1 MGRMPWATYLWPGL
15 PQVWKRGA
23 WSALGLAL
31 GFAALVNITVVA
43 SLVWTEL
50 FPDAV
55 RKAAWLAVA
64 VVWVGS
70 ATVAR
75 WRDRAAARQA
85 DQPQTGD
92 RYCQAMEHYL
102 KGDWFEA
109 ECVLAGLLRSS
120 PRDVDANLMLA
131 TLYRHTGR
139 PDEAAVQLD
148 RIERLDESAKWVLEI
163 DRERKWLAEAQSEPP
178 VDP

>member
-1 MGRMPWATYLWPGL
+1 MGRTPWATYLWPGL

-23 WSALGLAL
+23 WSALALAL
-31 GFAALVNITVVA
+31 GFAVLVNVTVVG

-64 VVWVGS
+64 VVWVGA

-75 WRDRAAARQA
+75 WRDRAAAREPEQQA
-85 DQPQTGD
+85 GD
-92 RYCQAMEHYL
+92 TYGQAVDHYL
-102 KGDWFEA
+102 KGNWFEA
-109 ECVLAGLLRSS
+109 ECVLAGMLRNN
-120 PRDVDANLMLA
+120 PRDVDANLLLA
-131 TLYRHTGR
+131 ALYRHTGR
-139 PDEAAVQLD
+139 PDEAEVQLD

-163 DRERKWLAEAQSEPP
+163 DRERKWLAESQSDPP
-178 VDP
+178 ADP

>member
-1 MGRMPWATYLWPGL
+1 
-15 PQVWKRGA
+15 
-23 WSALGLAL
+23 LAL
-31 GFAALVNITVVA
+31 GFAALVNMTVVA

-85 DQPQTGD
+85 DEPQTGD
-92 RYCQAMEHYL
+92 PYCQAVEHYL

-109 ECVLAGLLRSS
+109 ECALAALLRAN

-163 DRERKWLAEAQSEPP
+163 DRERKWLAEKEPEPP
-178 VDP
+178 ADP

>member
-1 MGRMPWATYLWPGL
+1 M
-15 PQVWKRGA
+15 WKRGA

-55 RKAAWLAVA
+55 RKAAWLAA
-64 VVWVGS
+64 AAVWVGS

-75 WRDRAAARQA
+75 WRDRAAARQ
-85 DQPQTGD
+85 DDPPQTGD
-92 RYCQAMEHYL
+92 PYCQAVEHYL

-109 ECVLAGLLRSS
+109 ECLLAGLLRSDS
-120 PRDVDANLMLA
+120 FPLGYNPDHGSFQMQPEPQTERGVPVEHGPVSELVRD
-131 TLYRHTGR
+131 RHR
-139 PDEAAVQLD
+139 CH
-148 RIERLDESAKWVLEI
+148 
-163 DRERKWLAEAQSEPP
+163 
-178 VDP
+178 